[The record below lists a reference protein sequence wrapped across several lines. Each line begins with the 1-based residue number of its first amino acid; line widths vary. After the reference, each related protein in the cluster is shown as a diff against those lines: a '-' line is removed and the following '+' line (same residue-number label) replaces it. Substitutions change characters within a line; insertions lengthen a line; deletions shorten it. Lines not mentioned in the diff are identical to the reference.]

1 MSLLE
6 KMPFL
11 KARNFFFFCFHFAK
25 FYGGNCPVKT
35 ICSHKT
41 PQNREIFLIMG
52 WINANKYCIMHHI
65 IKTKSYE

>member
-11 KARNFFFFCFHFAK
+11 KARIFFFFFFCFHFAT
-25 FYGGNCPVKT
+25 FYGGNCPVKM
-35 ICSHKT
+35 IYSHKT

-52 WINANKYCIMHHI
+52 G
-65 IKTKSYE
+65 

>member
-11 KARNFFFFCFHFAK
+11 KARNFFCFHFAT

-35 ICSHKT
+35 IYSHKT

-52 WINANKYCIMHHI
+52 G
-65 IKTKSYE
+65 

>member
-11 KARNFFFFCFHFAK
+11 KARIFFCFHFAT

-35 ICSHKT
+35 IYSHKI

-65 IKTKSYE
+65 IKIKSYE